1 MMLEQIIFGN
11 TIRNWTWFFVF
22 IVLGVLV
29 SWSIIFIIK
38 NIFIKLTRIT
48 KNKIDDIIAKILSKP
63 MPLKIIIV
71 MIFFNIGFKFLNT
84 SLGLKNFVKQATFVV
99 VVLAIALFLIK
110 FFIGLIEEYLEE
122 YAKKSDSK
130 YDDQLIPL
138 LKSLVKIVFFVF
150 AILVILSNLGY
161 DVTALLAGLGIGGIA
176 IAFAAKDILE
186 NLISGVTI
194 FVEKPF
200 KMGDTLKTSE
210 GLGNVEEIGIRST
223 KIRTFDNTVVV
234 IPNRLLSTNSVENIS
249 SRRARRENYTVGL
262 TYNTSVTKIEKA
274 QEIVKK
280 ILNKNENVEQDTIVV
295 GFESFGDY
303 SLNVRIIY
311 WIVSLDYNEYVKTK
325 NNINLTIKKEFEK
338 EKIDFAFPTQTIE
351 IKK

>member
-1 MMLEQIIFGN
+1 MLEQIIFGN

-138 LKSLVKIVFFVF
+138 LKSLVKIVFFLF

-210 GLGNVEEIGIRST
+210 GVGSVEEIGIRST

-249 SRRARRENYTVGL
+249 SRRARRENYLL
-262 TYNTSVTKIEKA
+262 TLVYGTSVTKIEKA

>member
-38 NIFIKLTRIT
+38 NIFIKLTKIT
-48 KNKIDDIIAKILSKP
+48 KNKIDDIVARILSKP

-138 LKSLVKIVFFVF
+138 LKSLVKIVFFLF

-210 GLGNVEEIGIRST
+210 GVGSVEEIGIRST

-280 ILNKNENVEQDTIVV
+280 ILNKNKNVEQDTIVV

-303 SLNVRIIY
+303 SLNIRIIY
-311 WIVSLDYNEYVKTK
+311 WIISLDYNEYVNTK

>member
-1 MMLEQIIFGN
+1 MILEQIIFGN

-22 IVLGVLV
+22 IVFGVLV

-38 NIFIKLTRIT
+38 NIFIKLTKIT
-48 KNKIDDIIAKILSKP
+48 KNKIDDIVARILSKP

-138 LKSLVKIVFFVF
+138 LKSLVKIVFFLF

-210 GLGNVEEIGIRST
+210 GVGSVEEIGIRST

-280 ILNKNENVEQDTIVV
+280 ILNKNKNVEQDTIVV

-303 SLNVRIIY
+303 SLNIRIIY
-311 WIVSLDYNEYVKTK
+311 WIISLDYNEYVNTK

>member
-1 MMLEQIIFGN
+1 MILEQIIFGN

-22 IVLGVLV
+22 IVFGVLV

-38 NIFIKLTRIT
+38 NIFIKLTKIT
-48 KNKIDDIIAKILSKP
+48 KNKIDDIVAKILSKP

-138 LKSLVKIVFFVF
+138 LKSLVKIVFFLF

-210 GLGNVEEIGIRST
+210 GVGSVEEIGIRST

-280 ILNKNENVEQDTIVV
+280 ILNKNKNVEQDTIVV

-303 SLNVRIIY
+303 SLNIRIIY
-311 WIVSLDYNEYVKTK
+311 WIISLDYNEYVNTK